1 MSYDCSWI
9 LENIGS
15 VNLYTFNF
23 CILGLTTM
31 QSLCCRIFVKYK
43 GVILIE
49 IEKFYKPHFSNT
61 VSAVF
66 TA

>member
-15 VNLYTFNF
+15 VNLYTFEF
-23 CILGLTTM
+23 CILGFTTV
-31 QSLCCRIFVKYK
+31 QSLCCRIFVKSK
-43 GVILIE
+43 CVILKKS
-49 IEKFYKPHFSNT
+49 EKFYKPRFPNT

>member
-9 LENIGS
+9 LENIRS
-15 VNLYTFNF
+15 VNLYTFDF

-49 IEKFYKPHFSNT
+49 K
-61 VSAVF
+61 
-66 TA
+66 